1 MIRTAGRGPLHQD
14 STTNRFETGL
24 DRTAANHEPLTPID
38 FLVRSAVAYPTR
50 KAWIYGE
57 RSATYREMH
66 ERCRRLASAIRARGL
81 GVGDAVAVM
90 AQNGPAILEAHFGLP
105 MAGCVLNALNFRL
118 DAPSIAFM
126 LEHSGA
132 RLLIVDREFTETVR
146 KALELHGKPVHV
158 VAIDDPATDNSVAFG
173 DTTYEAFLEG
183 GDPNQEPVL
192 PTDEWQAIA
201 LNYTSGTTGNPKGVV
216 YHHRGAFLN
225 AVGNGMMTGFT
236 PDTVNLWTL
245 PLFHCNGWT
254 HSWGVTAYAG
264 THILLRKVDPA
275 EIFRMIAE
283 HGVTHMAGAPIVLNM
298 ILNAPE
304 KDQRRFP
311 QTVTIT
317 TGGAAPP
324 AAVIAGM
331 EALGFR
337 IIHLYGLTE
346 TYGPAL
352 ISAWQDDWPSMTVD
366 ERAHQMSRQGLRH
379 AMVAD
384 YMVADP
390 ETMEPLPADG
400 ESIGEIM
407 VRGNTVMKGYLS
419 NPEATAKDLRGGW
432 FHTGDLGV
440 MYPDGYVQV
449 KDRSKDII
457 ISGGENIS
465 SIEVENALYKH
476 PAVME
481 AAVVARNDEK
491 WGETPCAFVT
501 LKPGREATD
510 AADIIQFCRDTMA
523 HFKVPRT
530 IVYGPLPKTATGKI
544 QKFALR
550 DRANALKAGEAAWE
564 GTKR

>member
-1 MIRTAGRGPLHQD
+1 MAQEQ
-14 STTNRFETGL
+14 TTNRFETGL
-24 DRTAANHEPLTPID
+24 DRTAANHQPLTPID
-38 FLVRSAVAYPTR
+38 FLVRSAIAHPDR
-50 KAWIYGE
+50 MAWIYGE
-57 RSATYREMH
+57 RSASYRQMH
-66 ERCRRLASAIRARGL
+66 ERCRRLASAIRRLGL
-81 GVGDAVAVM
+81 GTGDAVAVM
-90 AQNGPAILEAHFGLP
+90 AQNGPAILEAHFGVP

-126 LEHSGA
+126 LEHSGS
-132 RLLIVDREFTETVR
+132 RLLIADREFTDTVN
-146 KALELHGKPVHV
+146 KALEIHGKPVHV
-158 VAIDDPATDNSVAFG
+158 VAIDDPATDNTVAFG
-173 DTTYEAFLEG
+173 DTTYESFLET
-183 GDPNQEPVL
+183 GDPSQEPVL

-225 AVGNGMMTGFT
+225 AMGNGIMCGFT
-236 PDTVNLWTL
+236 PGTVNLWSL
-245 PLFHCNGWT
+245 PMFHCNGWC
-254 HSWGVTAYAG
+254 HAWGVTAFAG
-264 THILLRKVDPA
+264 THVLLRKVDPA
-275 EIFRMIAE
+275 EIFRLIPE
-283 HGVTHMAGAPIVLNM
+283 QGVTHMAGAPIVLNM

-304 KDQRRFP
+304 EARKTFP

-324 AAVIAGM
+324 AAVISGM
-331 EALGFR
+331 EALGFH

-352 ISAWQDDWPSMTVD
+352 ISAWQDDWPDMEVE
-366 ERAHQMSRQGLRH
+366 ERARQMSRQGLRH
-379 AMVAD
+379 AMVAG
-384 YMVADP
+384 YMVADA
-390 ETMEPLPADG
+390 ETMEPVPHDG
-400 ESIGEIM
+400 ETIGEIM
-407 VRGNTVMKGYLS
+407 LRGNTVMKGYLA
-419 NPEATAKDLRGGW
+419 NPEATRKDLRGGW

-440 MYPDGYVQV
+440 MHPDGYVQV

-481 AAVVARNDEK
+481 AAVVARTDEK

-501 LKPGREATD
+501 LKPGGEATD
-510 AADIIQFCRDTMA
+510 PADIVKFCRDTMA

-544 QKFALR
+544 QKFTLR
-550 DRANALKAGEAAWE
+550 DRANALKPGEAAWE
-564 GTKR
+564 ATRP

>member
-1 MIRTAGRGPLHQD
+1 MPQD
-14 STTNRFETGL
+14 DTTNRFEHGL
-24 DRTAANHEPLTPID
+24 DRTPANYQPLTPID
-38 FLVRSAVAYPTR
+38 FLIRSAVAHPQR

-57 RSATYREMH
+57 RSATYREMDQ
-66 ERCRRLASAIRARGL
+66 RCRRLASAIRARGL
-81 GVGDAVAVM
+81 GQGDAVAVM
-90 AQNGPAILEAHFGLP
+90 AQNGPAILEAHFGVP

-132 RLLIVDREFTETVR
+132 RLLIADREFTETIN
-146 KALELHGKPVHV
+146 KALELHGKPIHV
-158 VAIDDPATDNSVAFG
+158 VAIDDPATDNTVDFG
-173 DTTYEAFLEG
+173 DTTYEAFLET
-183 GDPNQEPVL
+183 GDPDAEPVL
-192 PTDEWQAIA
+192 PDDEWRAIA

-216 YHHRGAFLN
+216 YHHRGAHLN
-225 AVGNGMMTGFT
+225 AIGNGMMAGFT
-236 PDTVNLWTL
+236 PETVNLWTL

-264 THILLRKVDPA
+264 THILLRRVDPA
-275 EIFRMIAE
+275 EIFRMISD

-324 AAVIAGM
+324 ASVIAGM

-352 ISAWQDDWPSMTVD
+352 ISAWQDDWPGMTAD
-366 ERAHQMSRQGLRH
+366 GRAAQMSRQGLRH
-379 AMVAD
+379 AMVAG
-384 YMVADP
+384 YMVADA
-390 ETMEPLPADG
+390 ETMEPVPADG
-400 ESIGEIM
+400 ETIGEIM
-407 VRGNTVMKGYLS
+407 LRGNTVMKGYLS
-419 NPEATAKDLRGGW
+419 NPEATTKDLRGGW

-440 MYPDGYVQV
+440 VHEDGYVQV

-476 PAVME
+476 PAVLE

-501 LKPGREATD
+501 LKTGREATD
-510 AADIIQFCRDTMA
+510 PAEIIGFCRDTMA

-550 DRANALKAGEAAWE
+550 DRANALKAGEAAWD
-564 GTKR
+564 GAKR